1 MTPDGTPIVPGTAG
15 NDTFHVSQGGTILAG
30 GAGADTFVFEQLVLD
45 TPAPATHIAEY
56 SALQGD
62 IIDVSAIVTLPA
74 MPVTR
79 GGAMPAPP
87 APDSMVRVSEGA
99 SGAFAALEV
108 NTAGWTEVAQLD
120 GVHAG
125 DSVNVVLDQ
134 TTPGEE
140 RARPTLVRQ
149 NRYSK
154 SALGDGGLEARGMT
168 RNRQRRLNPQLRNSP
183 ERRSFLG
190 VAGT

>member
-1 MTPDGTPIVPGTAG
+1 
-15 NDTFHVSQGGTILAG
+15 
-30 GAGADTFVFEQLVLD
+30 
-45 TPAPATHIAEY
+45 
-56 SALQGD
+56 
-62 IIDVSAIVTLPA
+62 
-74 MPVTR
+74 
-79 GGAMPAPP
+79 
-87 APDSMVRVSEGA
+87 MVRVSEDA

-108 NTAGWTEVAQLD
+108 NTAGHWTEVAQLD

-154 SALGDGGLEARGMT
+154 SALGDGRLEARGMT

-190 VAGT
+190 VAGK

>member
-1 MTPDGTPIVPGTAG
+1 M
-15 NDTFHVSQGGTILAG
+15 
-30 GAGADTFVFEQLVLD
+30 
-45 TPAPATHIAEY
+45 
-56 SALQGD
+56 
-62 IIDVSAIVTLPA
+62 SAIVTLPA

-108 NTAGWTEVAQLD
+108 NTAGHWTEVAQLD
-120 GVHAG
+120 GVHAE

-140 RARPTLVRQ
+140 RARPTLVPAKPLVKIGPWRRRPRSPWNDPQ
-149 NRYSK
+149 S
-154 SALGDGGLEARGMT
+154 SAETESTTAK
-168 RNRQRRLNPQLRNSP
+168 
-183 ERRSFLG
+183 
-190 VAGT
+190 